1 MDQTRPHR
9 TSLLQLAAQWKL
21 LALMAVAQARRIVR
35 GQRLGARGALTE
47 AQILEAWLQMAI
59 LQVNA
64 EIAAAPEGLLPPEEQ
79 EALDLL
85 KTIAIGLMILLVA
98 GHRHRNGRSHMTRRL
113 LGLLIDFRLWWPD
126 TADRRL
132 LFALRFGFGVKSRRH
147 TAYRALHIVGLVL
160 KLT

>member
-98 GHRHRNGRSHMTRRL
+98 IWHLSGEMRTRDDAWLALCGPASALFVVLRSVCARQNFARL
-113 LGLLIDFRLWWPD
+113 EPG
-126 TADRRL
+126 
-132 LFALRFGFGVKSRRH
+132 
-147 TAYRALHIVGLVL
+147 
-160 KLT
+160 